1 MAINLRGKVWQYE
14 FVLNGKTFRGSCKTE
29 DKHQAQELH
38 DRIKADAWR
47 VSVVGEKKRR
57 TWKEAC
63 EKFLD
68 ETKAKKSHNEDI
80 RFAAFWNEKF
90 AAHGITWLDTVLPQ
104 VVSDICKAEVGRPYK
119 RSVKVI
125 KFLSA
130 NTVDKHL
137 AFLKAVVNAAHR
149 DWLWLEFRPLFK
161 KHGQDNK
168 IVRYLEPHEFHRL
181 LKELPPPY
189 DKMALLAVSTGL
201 RLANVRELRW
211 SQVNFQR
218 RTATFVND
226 EMKNGESHTVPL
238 NDTALAAIRFQLG
251 QHDELVFP
259 RSDMEAIEN
268 IPSKMWQRVCKKAN
282 IKNFRWHD
290 FRHTWASWLRQQGE
304 GLDKIQELG
313 GWKDPSMVQRYAHL
327 DVKHL
332 VQSASVIDGIL
343 NWNELNSSPQLVR
356 KN

>member
-1 MAINLRGKVWQYE
+1 MAIQKKGSVWQYE
-14 FVLNGKTFRGSCKTE
+14 FVLNGERFRGSCKTSDE
-29 DKHQAQELH
+29 RQAQEYH

-68 ETKAKKSHNEDI
+68 ETKTKKSHKEDI
-80 RFAAFWNEKF
+80 RFSAFWDEKF
-90 AAHGITWLDTVLPQ
+90 KEHGITWLDTVLPE
-104 VVSDICKAEVGRPYK
+104 VVSVICKAEIGRPYK
-119 RSVKVI
+119 RSTKVVKY
-125 KFLSA
+125 LSA

-137 AFLKAVVNAAHR
+137 NFLKAVVNAAHR

-161 KHGQDNK
+161 KNGKDNK

-211 SQVNFQR
+211 SQVNFER
-218 RTATFVND
+218 RTASFVDDQMKND
-226 EMKNGESHTVPL
+226 EAHTVPL
-238 NDTALAAIRFQLG
+238 NDVAMDAIRSQIGL
-251 QHDELVFP
+251 HDELVFP
-259 RSDMEAIEN
+259 RSDMAVIEN
-268 IPSKMWQRVCKKAN
+268 IPSKMWQRVCKRAG

-290 FRHTWASWLRQQGE
+290 FRHTWASWLRQQGV

-313 GWKDPSMVQRYAHL
+313 GWKDPTMVQRYAHL

-332 VQSASVIDGIL
+332 VQTAGVIDNLL
-343 NWNELNSSPQLVR
+343 NWKAENNVPQLVR
-356 KN
+356 KS

>member
-1 MAINLRGKVWQYE
+1 MCIR
-14 FVLNGKTFRGSCKTE
+14 
-29 DKHQAQELH
+29 
-38 DRIKADAWR
+38 DR
-47 VSVVGEKKRR
+47 
-57 TWKEAC
+57 
-63 EKFLD
+63 
-68 ETKAKKSHNEDI
+68 
-80 RFAAFWNEKF
+80 
-90 AAHGITWLDTVLPQ
+90 
-104 VVSDICKAEVGRPYK
+104 
-119 RSVKVI
+119 
-125 KFLSA
+125 
-130 NTVDKHL
+130 
-137 AFLKAVVNAAHR
+137 
-149 DWLWLEFRPLFK
+149 
-161 KHGQDNK
+161 
-168 IVRYLEPHEFHRL
+168 
-181 LKELPPPY
+181 
-189 DKMALLAVSTGL
+189 
-201 RLANVRELRW
+201 
-211 SQVNFQR
+211 R
-218 RTATFVND
+218 RTATFVDD

-356 KN
+356 KNLQMSTLNGYYTHNPRINTLLLVTPYLEPQCFWSARRDSNPRPTA